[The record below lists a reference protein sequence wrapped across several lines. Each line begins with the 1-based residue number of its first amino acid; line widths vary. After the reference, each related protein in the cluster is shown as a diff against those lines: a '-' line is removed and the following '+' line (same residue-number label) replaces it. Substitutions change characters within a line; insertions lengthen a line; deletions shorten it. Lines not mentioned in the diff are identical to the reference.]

1 MRRREDRSDV
11 SVVASAAGALA
22 SAAIGLLLAGC
33 GQKGPLIAAT
43 PAPAAA
49 AIAPVMVPP
58 AASGPTPALR

>member
-1 MRRREDRSDV
+1 MKRRGEGADV

-22 SAAIGLLLAGC
+22 CAAIGLLLAGC

-43 PAPAAA
+43 PASAAA
-49 AIAPVMVPP
+49 AITPVMVPP